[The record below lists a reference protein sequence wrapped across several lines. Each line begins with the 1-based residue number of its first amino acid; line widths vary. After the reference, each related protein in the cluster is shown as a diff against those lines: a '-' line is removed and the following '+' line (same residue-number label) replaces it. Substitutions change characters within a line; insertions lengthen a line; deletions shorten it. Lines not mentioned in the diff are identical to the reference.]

1 MAYTFLDASL
11 PIRKNPKD
19 SMSSDFLQSLSI
31 DFRTSTDWFTIE
43 KEISYGSKTFEDI
56 VVRVTKLFDGK
67 TTVSVGN
74 DYKRIMFSN
83 SSYIPK
89 LGSLFRFDNN
99 YWIVTNAET
108 IKALAP
114 TCVVRR
120 CNELLRWKDDNTGKI
135 YEEPCVIDYLI
146 KESRDYSTGGS
157 AIVQPSGFIDV
168 ITQFN
173 VRSNRIRPSKRFLF
187 GNSDNWMGYKIMGG
201 GLNNF
206 DRQSTE
212 DGMSC
217 GLLRLSMLANQWNET
232 TDDLINGVADVGEYI
247 YELTL
252 NMNSLSLT
260 TGNTYKLIP
269 SYSLNNLNVPDA
281 SYAWSSSNNLIATV
295 DADGVVTAISE
306 GSVTITCY
314 SENNS
319 DAYDVCNIS
328 VSSVPV
334 SNISV
339 SVNPNV
345 GFIYEG
351 ESQIYDV
358 RLYLNGVI
366 QSDTFVFTL
375 NNGGI
380 PSTKYSYSVIDGNSF
395 VVTNIERH
403 FGNEELSVTA
413 TSGLNVSVINIKLIG
428 AW

>member
-43 KEISYGSKTFEDI
+43 KEITYGSKTFENI

-89 LGSLFRFDNN
+89 LGSLFRFDDN

-120 CNELLRWKDDNTGKI
+120 CNNMLKWKDDNTGQI

-157 AIVQPSGFIDV
+157 TIVQPSGFIDV
-168 ITQFN
+168 ITQYN
-173 VRSNRIRPSKRFLF
+173 ERSNKIKPSKRFLF
-187 GNSDNWMGYKIMGG
+187 GNPDNWMGYKIMGG

-206 DRQSTE
+206 DRQLTS
-212 DGMSC
+212 DSRSG
-217 GLLRLSMLANQWNET
+217 GLLRLSMLANQWNKT
-232 TDDLINGVADVGEYI
+232 TDDLVNGIADVGEYT
-247 YELTL
+247 YRLDL
-252 NMNSLSLT
+252 NTNSISMS
-260 TGNTYKLIP
+260 TGNTYKLVP
-269 SYSLNNLNVPDA
+269 SYSINGSNTLSV
-281 SYAWSSSNNLIATV
+281 SYVWNSSNEAVATV
-295 DADGVVTAISE
+295 DSNGIVTAISS
-306 GSVTITCY
+306 GSVLITC
-314 SENNS
+314 SSSDNS
-319 DAYDVCNIS
+319 DAHDSCNIT
-328 VSSVPV
+328 VTSVPT
-334 SNISV
+334 SNNSII
-339 SVNPNV
+339 VNPNR
-345 GFIYEG
+345 GYIYEG
-351 ESQIYDV
+351 ESQVYDV
-358 RLYLNGVI
+358 RLYLDGI
-366 QSDTFVFTL
+366 AQLDTFTFSL
-375 NNGGI
+375 NNNSI
-380 PSTKYSYSVIDGNSF
+380 PSSKYSYSVIDGNSF
-395 VVTNIERH
+395 VITNIERH
-403 FGNEELSVTA
+403 SGNEQLSITA
-413 TSGLNVSVINIKLIG
+413 KSGLNETVINIRLNG